1 MGIQNFPVRRTRF
14 RTPLD
19 FIARRL
25 PRMVCSFD
33 TVIKTADETAV
44 PVRVF
49 NFSEGGF
56 MIVCPETLRSG
67 TEITL
72 SLHGLGD
79 TKARILWAS
88 DSQAGGVFKDPINVD
103 QLINEID
110 ALEQA

>member
-1 MGIQNFPVRRTRF
+1 MGIQKFPLRKTRF